1 MDTVYSENNHIIMVG
16 KVTSDKRFSH
26 EIYGEKF
33 YIFDLSVPRLSGN
46 SDIIP
51 ITISER
57 LMVNGELP
65 IGTKITVE
73 GQFRSYNSYG
83 EGKNKLVLTVFAKNV
98 TLLEDQESEV
108 EARKD
113 FISNEVTLIGYIC
126 KKPVYRQTPFGR
138 EIADILLAV
147 NRAYSKSDY
156 IPCIAWGRTA
166 RFCENME
173 VGTEVKLVGRVQ
185 SRQYEKKHE
194 DGTVENKVAY
204 EVSVG
209 SLEVVNQKDDG
220 EAEEAPVEEN
230 KEANEIPVE
239 AFDMMIGNIID
250 DKEVQDKVGYEKY
263 DIVAANILADV
274 LVPLT
279 PVIIHQLKKGGIYI
293 TSGIIEDK
301 EEVVVEAVK
310 KAGLEVLEVNHQ
322 GEWVSVTA
330 RKN

>member
-1 MDTVYSENNHIIMVG
+1 MDTVYSENNHIILVG
-16 KVTSDKRFSH
+16 KVTSEKRFSH

-46 SDIIP
+46 ADIIP

-57 LMVNGELP
+57 LMVNGDLP
-65 IGTKITVE
+65 INAKITVE

-83 EGKNKLVLTVFAKNV
+83 EGRNKLVLTVFAKNV

-173 VGTEVKLVGRVQ
+173 VGTEVKIVGRVQ

-194 DGTVENKVAY
+194 DGTIENKVAY

-209 SLEVVNQKDDG
+209 SLEVIEKKDST
-220 EAEEAPVEEN
+220 AETENKEEVAEVEEN
-230 KEANEIPVE
+230 KEAI
-239 AFDMMIGNIID
+239 
-250 DKEVQDKVGYEKY
+250 
-263 DIVAANILADV
+263 
-274 LVPLT
+274 
-279 PVIIHQLKKGGIYI
+279 
-293 TSGIIEDK
+293 
-301 EEVVVEAVK
+301 
-310 KAGLEVLEVNHQ
+310 
-322 GEWVSVTA
+322 
-330 RKN
+330 

>member
-1 MDTVYSENNHIIMVG
+1 MDTVYSENNHIVLVG
-16 KVTSDKRFSH
+16 KVTSEKRFSH

-46 SDIIP
+46 ADIIP

-57 LMVNGELP
+57 LMVNGDLP
-65 IGTKITVE
+65 INAKITVE

-83 EGKNKLVLTVFAKNV
+83 EGRNKLVLTVFAKNV

-113 FISNEVTLIGYIC
+113 FISNEVTLVGYIC

-173 VGTEVKLVGRVQ
+173 VGTEVKIVGRVQ

-194 DGTVENKVAY
+194 DGTIENKVAY

-209 SLEVVNQKDDG
+209 SLEVIEKKDST
-220 EAEEAPVEEN
+220 AETENKEEVAEVEEN
-230 KEANEIPVE
+230 KEAI
-239 AFDMMIGNIID
+239 
-250 DKEVQDKVGYEKY
+250 
-263 DIVAANILADV
+263 
-274 LVPLT
+274 
-279 PVIIHQLKKGGIYI
+279 
-293 TSGIIEDK
+293 
-301 EEVVVEAVK
+301 
-310 KAGLEVLEVNHQ
+310 
-322 GEWVSVTA
+322 
-330 RKN
+330 